1 MPAVANLSPFLVK
14 VWLAEQ
20 EVNSN
25 NPAAQKE
32 RKIRKD
38 FLIEWGN
45 WSEGVRISVRKGL
58 QK

>member
-1 MPAVANLSPFLVK
+1 MPAVANLSPLLVK

-20 EVNSN
+20 ETISN
-25 NPAAQKE
+25 IPAAQKE

>member
-1 MPAVANLSPFLVK
+1 VK

-20 EVNSN
+20 EINSN
-25 NPAAQKE
+25 NPAAQME

-38 FLIEWGN
+38 FLMGWGN

>member
-1 MPAVANLSPFLVK
+1 MPAVANLSPLLVK

-20 EVNSN
+20 EANSN

-38 FLIEWGN
+38 FPIEWGN

>member
-1 MPAVANLSPFLVK
+1 MPAVANLSPLLVK

-20 EVNSN
+20 EANSN

-32 RKIRKD
+32 RKIRKYI
-38 FLIEWGN
+38 LTEWGN
-45 WSEGVRISVRKGL
+45 LSECVRISVRKGL

>member
-1 MPAVANLSPFLVK
+1 MPAVANLSPLLVK

-20 EVNSN
+20 EANRN
-25 NPAAQKE
+25 NPEAQKE

>member
-1 MPAVANLSPFLVK
+1 MPAVANLSPFLVN

-20 EVNSN
+20 EANSN
-25 NPAAQKE
+25 IPAAQKE